1 MAAQDA
7 GSGDEGPRRRAQDP
21 GGGRAHTPLQNLEN
35 NLESALDDLRAVGSQ
50 YIVCPFVPKEQRQ
63 TFDDWRRLA
72 RLFNQ
77 AGEKARQAGL
87 QFCYHNHNFEFELF
101 DGKPALE
108 HLYEMTDPELVK
120 AELDVYWIAYAG
132 HDPAAYIR
140 RYSGRVPIVHMKDM
154 DPSDRSYAEVGF
166 GSMDMPAILRAARD
180 ANVQWLVVEQDVCK
194 RPVMDSARMSLE
206 YLNAQ
211 RTSE

>member
-1 MAAQDA
+1 M
-7 GSGDEGPRRRAQDP
+7 
-21 GGGRAHTPLQNLEN
+21 
-35 NLESALDDLRAVGSQ
+35 
-50 YIVCPFVPKEQRQ
+50 
-63 TFDDWRRLA
+63 
-72 RLFNQ
+72 
-77 AGEKARQAGL
+77 
-87 QFCYHNHNFEFELF
+87 F

-108 HLYEMTDPELVK
+108 HLYEMTDPELVT

-166 GSMDMPAILRAARD
+166 GSMSMPAILRAARD
-180 ANVQWLVVEQDVCK
+180 ADVQWQVVEQDVCK
-194 RPVMDSARMSLE
+194 RAVMDSARMSLE